1 MTHHHLPFS
10 SHADDQAIRARAP
23 LADLTALHPS
33 LSAFGALVGN
43 LEQINQAMSQ
53 LLSMAD
59 LLAAFTGDGNLQAI
73 SPSCGPQLGYEPG
86 ELIGTRYVTAL
97 DPEDRPL
104 FLQTLQAV
112 AGGQP
117 AAAHQH
123 RCIRKDGS
131 VAWLEWQ
138 IVSVPQSGLLIGAAR
153 NITETKRLELELQRT
168 QTLYQS
174 LFAHNPDAIYSL
186 DTDGRFTA
194 LNPACEWISGYTTE
208 ELLGKPFSI
217 LISPEHQE
225 MTLYQF
231 QRSLKGEHVTYETA
245 IIHRSGRV
253 VDLHITTIPVVVD
266 GKTVMRY
273 GLAKDVTER
282 KQTEEQL
289 SHLAFHD
296 PLTGL
301 ANRAL
306 FMRRLEQALQ
316 ESVRS
321 QPSVGLL
328 YLDLDDFKI
337 VNDSLG
343 HRAGDALLI
352 EAGRRLQGCVRDA
365 DTVARLGG
373 DEFTILLKGINDTDD
388 AIAVADRILK
398 TLHKPFVIDGH
409 KVVVTPSL
417 GVVMSNQGNDAK
429 ELLRYADIAMYQA
442 KHRGKARY
450 EAFTPAMYAAVLQ
463 RLQLETDLRRAIE
476 RNEFRLVYQPVN
488 DLSTGG
494 ISGVEALLRWDHPE
508 KGTISPAEFIPLAE
522 ETGLI
527 LPIDKWALRE
537 ACRQA
542 QAWQAEYPG
551 LVVSVNLS
559 ARQFQEPFLADQVA
573 KVLQETELDP
583 RCLQLE
589 ITETILMQDAEMTQ
603 DTLRSLKDLGIQL
616 AMDDF
621 GTGYSSLSYLKR
633 FPIDILKIDRSFV
646 GGLCSNPEDNA
657 LVRTVIL
664 LAKALNLTVTGEGIE
679 TAEQMDQLRTMG
691 CDKGQGFYFAM
702 PLTHLAA
709 NQLLASERRRQ
720 SAV

>member
-1 MTHHHLPFS
+1 MLHDHLPLMS
-10 SHADDQAIRARAP
+10 LLDDEIA
-23 LADLTALHPS
+23 
-33 LSAFGALVGN
+33 
-43 LEQINQAMSQ
+43 Q
-53 LLSMAD
+53 LLNMAD
-59 LLAAFTGDGNLQAI
+59 LLAAWAPDGAVQAI
-73 SPSCGPQLGYEPG
+73 SASSTLLTGYEPRELTGRGYLGLIHPDDLTPFLQALATVNQGGPLSTHRHRCTRKDG
-86 ELIGTRYVTAL
+86 ELI
-97 DPEDRPL
+97 
-104 FLQTLQAV
+104 
-112 AGGQP
+112 
-117 AAAHQH
+117 
-123 RCIRKDGS
+123 
-131 VAWLEWQ
+131 WLEWR
-138 IVSVPQSGLLIGAAR
+138 IVRIPRSGLLVGAAR
-153 NITETKRLELELQRT
+153 NSSETKRLEQELQTTRA
-168 QTLYQS
+168 LYQS
-174 LFAHNPDAIYSL
+174 LFDRNPDAVYSL
-186 DTDGRFTA
+186 DTEGRFVA
-194 LNPACEWISGYTTE
+194 LNPACELVSGYKAE
-208 ELLGKPFSI
+208 ELLGQSFE
-217 LISPEHQE
+217 LLVAPEYHE
-225 MTLYQF
+225 TTLYHF

-245 IIHRSGRV
+245 IIHRSGRQ
-253 VDLHITTIPVVVD
+253 VDLHITSMPVVVD
-266 GKTVMRY
+266 GKAVMYY
-273 GLAKDVTER
+273 GHAQDVTER

-301 ANRAL
+301 ANRSL
-306 FMRRLEQALQ
+306 FMGRLEQALQ
-316 ESVRS
+316 ESIRS

-373 DEFTILLKGINDTDD
+373 DEFTILLKGIDDTDD

-398 TLHKPFVIDGH
+398 TLHKPFLIDGH
-409 KVVVTPSL
+409 KVVVTPSV
-417 GVVMSNQGNDAK
+417 GVVMSNQGQDAK

-442 KHRGKARY
+442 KHKGKARY
-450 EAFTPAMYAAVLQ
+450 EAFTPAMYSAVLQ

-476 RNEFRLVYQPVN
+476 RSEFRLVYQPVK
-488 DLSTGG
+488 DLTTQE
-494 ISGVEALLRWDHPE
+494 ISAVEALLRWDHPDR
-508 KGTISPAEFIPLAE
+508 GIVSPGEFIPLAE
-522 ETGLI
+522 ETGLV

-542 QAWQAEYPG
+542 KAWQSEHPG

-559 ARQFQEPFLADQVA
+559 ARQFQEPFLAEQVA

-603 DTLRSLKDLGIQL
+603 DTLRSLKDLGLQL

-646 GGLCSNPEDNA
+646 NGLCSNPEDNA

-679 TAEQMDQLRTMG
+679 TAEQMDQLRAMG
-691 CDKGQGFYFAM
+691 CDKGQGFFFAK
-702 PLTHLAA
+702 PLSDLDASA
-709 NQLLASERRRQ
+709 LLNASK
-720 SAV
+720 AK